1 MFLLLKLVLII
12 LINLTYAY
20 ITQDSEIIL
29 LPAWNSAGAKKIPL
43 TLKVFGKFIQ
53 LNLRRN
59 DQVASSAFDVW
70 GNNARGV
77 AQKLWKLK
85 APDICFYLH
94 EDQFSFAAINF
105 CQEHGLKGIIFVE
118 DDILEIRPLRNV
130 FTPLFVIDDFCV
142 TKEKN
147 LSFGIPYLVKR
158 SLTYFDDSA
167 LLHNIRLKRG
177 YIDEI
182 QKSKK
187 RETQKSNKQV
197 KFTIELAIFVD
208 VEAYRKFKPILQD
221 DTKINDMMY
230 VYVNNIQTFFHHPT
244 LGIPINISLVHLDI
258 WRQQPSIL
266 SVFDGD
272 VEALLPSFCK
282 YAKTLNPTQGDP
294 NHWDISLYKTGK
306 TLYKRIRVYRIGK
319 YRGRPSYRN
328 EEVWGESYFDGACS
342 QNISCAIVQF
352 FPKEIESSGFRSSIN
367 AVHLIGNL
375 LGLASDEEQID
386 EYMNDVSIMS
396 RVRPYRENI
405 IWSSKSRQEI
415 KIQLEKKSCFRD
427 NMKRKKLDDNDED
440 NNDDYDYNWSTS
452 DIFQDSQYYDLLG
465 REWTAKA
472 QCELFLRDKDAN
484 VVTYHDT
491 CQNLQCETPQKNKFY
506 FAGRALNGTYCALGK
521 ECRGGECVPL
531 IEPPYIFKYCEDDNW
546 SEWKEDSCKSS
557 CLRKSKGVLVKRR
570 SCEHKAHRTANCMEP
585 YYDMV
590 ICDDFLLCTDERWT
604 IDEIT
609 TTKCRK
615 FNKFAKNANLTDEL
629 SVNLPGRQY
638 SHDAEEPWKACT
650 IYCRKKKSSDFYTP
664 RQEMLNI
671 GVDPYFPDGTLCH
684 EEVGQDYY
692 CRQHH
697 CLPENYSFEEHK

>member
-12 LINLTYAY
+12 LINLTHAY

-29 LPAWNSAGAKKIPL
+29 LPAWNPVKAKKIPL

-77 AQKLWKLK
+77 AEKLWKLK
-85 APDICFYLH
+85 APNICFYLH
-94 EDQFSFAAINF
+94 ENQFSFAAINF

-118 DDILEIRPLRNV
+118 DDILEIRSLRNV

-158 SLTYFDDSA
+158 SLPYFADSD

-182 QKSKK
+182 QRTKK
-187 RETQKSNKQV
+187 RETQKPNVQ
-197 KFTIELAIFVD
+197 I
-208 VEAYRKFKPILQD
+208 
-221 DTKINDMMY
+221 
-230 VYVNNIQTFFHHPT
+230 FFHHPT
-244 LGIPINISLVHLDI
+244 LGIPIDISLVHLDI
-258 WRQQPSIL
+258 WSQQPSGFL
-266 SVFDGD
+266 VFDNN
-272 VEALLPSFCK
+272 VAVLLPSFCK
-282 YAKTLNPTQGDP
+282 YAETLNPSQGDP
-294 NHWDISLYKTGK
+294 NHWDIGLYITGK
-306 TLYKRIRVYRIGK
+306 TLYRRIRVYRGK
-319 YRGRPSYRN
+319 WGRTSYRN
-328 EEVWGESYFDGACS
+328 EEVWGQTYFDDACS
-342 QNISCAIVQF
+342 EHYSCAVVQF
-352 FPKEIESSGFRSSIN
+352 LPNEIESSGLKSSLN

-375 LGLASDEEQID
+375 LGLDEDSDENQKN

-396 RVRPYRENI
+396 RVRPYRGNI
-405 IWSSKSRQEI
+405 TWSSKSREKI
-415 KIQLEKKSCFRD
+415 KIQLEKKSCLRD
-427 NMKRKKLDDNDED
+427 NMKRKKLDDNDD
-440 NNDDYDYNWSTS
+440 VNNDDYDDNWSTS
-452 DIFQDSQYYDLLG
+452 AIFQDSQYYGLPG

-484 VVTYHDT
+484 VVTLHGI

-506 FAGRALNGTYCALGK
+506 IAGRALNGTYCALGK
-521 ECRGGECVPL
+521 ECRGGKCVPI
-531 IEPPYIFKYCEDDNW
+531 IEPPYIFKYCEVDNW

-570 SCEHKAHRTANCMEP
+570 SCEHRAHRTANCIEP

-615 FNKFAKNANLTDEL
+615 FNKFAKDANLTGKL

-638 SHDAEEPWKACT
+638 PHDAKEPWKACT
-650 IYCRKKKSSDFYTP
+650 IYCRKKKSSDYYAP

-684 EEVGQDYY
+684 KKDGQDYY

-697 CLPENYSFEEHK
+697 CLPENYSFEEYK